1 MKMSAAM
8 YFITNKYKNK
18 YKKVQKSVIYINLVY
33 EKVFMNTNRT
43 LHFYW
48 HIPLMNVGKKIQL
61 VKQKVFKQTQST
73 SNNDK
78 YS

>member
-1 MKMSAAM
+1 MSAAM

-43 LHFYW
+43 LHFY
-48 HIPLMNVGKKIQL
+48 
-61 VKQKVFKQTQST
+61 
-73 SNNDK
+73 
-78 YS
+78 